1 MSSNDGI
8 ADRLNHFGRNIE
20 RWRTEAARLTL
31 LAARARQQKPDD
43 KQLIDL
49 EETATAIYADIT
61 EFQRTVDEIA
71 ATSPAAAA
79 QLAPVSDA
87 IHLVLL
93 EITELGIKLYSSRT
107 ELPEVS

>member
-1 MSSNDGI
+1 MSSNEI
-8 ADRLNHFGRNIE
+8 ADRLNHFGKNIE

-31 LAARARQQKPDD
+31 LAAQARQQKPDEA
-43 KQLIDL
+43 QLVHV
-49 EETATAIYADIT
+49 EETATAIYSDIT

-71 ATSPAAAA
+71 TNSPTAAA

-107 ELPEVS
+107 ELPEVT

>member
-1 MSSNDGI
+1 MSDNEI
-8 ADRLNHFGRNIE
+8 AERLNHFGKNIE
-20 RWRTEAARLTL
+20 HWRTEAARLTL
-31 LAARARQQKPDD
+31 LAAQTRQQKPDEA
-43 KQLIDL
+43 QLVEV

-61 EFQRTVDEIA
+61 EFQSTVEEIA
-71 ATSPAAAA
+71 KNSPAAAA

-107 ELPEVS
+107 ELPEAT

>member
-1 MSSNDGI
+1 MSNNDEI
-8 ADRLNHFGRNIE
+8 TDRLNHFGRNIE
-20 RWRTEAARLTL
+20 GWRTEAARLTL
-31 LAARARQQKPDD
+31 LAAQARHQKPDD
-43 KQLIDL
+43 KQLIAL

-71 ATSPAAAA
+71 AKSPAAAA

-93 EITELGIKLYSSRT
+93 EITELGIRLYSSRT
-107 ELPEVS
+107 DLPEVT

>member
-1 MSSNDGI
+1 MSSNEI

-31 LAARARQQKPDD
+31 LAAQAREQKPNEAE
-43 KQLIDL
+43 LVHL
-49 EETATAIYADIT
+49 EETATAVYTDIT

-71 ATSPAAAA
+71 TTSPAAAA

-93 EITELGIKLYSSRT
+93 EITELGIKLYSSHTR
-107 ELPEVS
+107 LPEVS

>member
-1 MSSNDGI
+1 MSRNDI
-8 ADRLNHFGRNIE
+8 ADRLNHFGKNIE
-20 RWRTEAARLTL
+20 HWRTEAARLTL
-31 LAARARQQKPDD
+31 LAAQAREQKPDEA
-43 KQLIDL
+43 QLVHL
-49 EETATAIYADIT
+49 EETATAVYADIT

-71 ATSPAAAA
+71 TKSPTAAA

-107 ELPEVS
+107 ELPVVT

>member
-1 MSSNDGI
+1 MSSNEI
-8 ADRLNHFGRNIE
+8 ADRLNHFGKNIE

-31 LAARARQQKPDD
+31 LAAQTRELKPEEA
-43 KQLIDL
+43 QLVQL
-49 EETATAIYADIT
+49 EETATEVYADIT
-61 EFQRTVDEIA
+61 AFQATVDEIA
-71 ATSPAAAA
+71 TKSPAAAA

-107 ELPEVS
+107 ELPEVT

>member
-1 MSSNDGI
+1 MSDNEI
-8 ADRLNHFGRNIE
+8 ADRLNLFGKNIE

-31 LAARARQQKPDD
+31 LASQARQQKPEES
-43 KQLIDL
+43 QLVDL
-49 EETATAIYADIT
+49 EGTATAIYTDIT

-71 ATSPAAAA
+71 TTSPTAAA
-79 QLAPVSDA
+79 QLAPVGDA

-107 ELPEVS
+107 ELPEAT

>member
-1 MSSNDGI
+1 MSSNEI

-31 LAARARQQKPDD
+31 LAAQAREQKPNEAE
-43 KQLIDL
+43 LVHL
-49 EETATAIYADIT
+49 EETATAVYTDIT

-71 ATSPAAAA
+71 TTSPAAAA

-93 EITELGIKLYSSRT
+93 EITELGIKLYSSHT
-107 ELPEVS
+107 KLPEVS

>member
-1 MSSNDGI
+1 MSDNEI
-8 ADRLNHFGRNIE
+8 AERLNHFGKNIE

-31 LAARARQQKPDD
+31 LASQARQQKPEEA
-43 KQLIDL
+43 QLVDL
-49 EETATAIYADIT
+49 EETATAIYSDIT

-71 ATSPAAAA
+71 TKSPTAAGE
-79 QLAPVSDA
+79 LAPVNDA

-107 ELPEVS
+107 ELPEAI